1 MALRRRE
8 WRRCEIF
15 LIPYIVTIYFINHIR
30 IFIISEGDDGLFTD
44 MDSKIGA
51 MPIFEGSALKRIP
64 GHHRMVNATR
74 TTLNQKSKM
83 VSHSSIST
91 NSSAGCNSSSR
102 ATYPNCSSAV
112 TPSPCDSLH
121 KPSFGKE
128 SQNFQKFYSS
138 GHVFSAHYDYREKIV
153 QVSFFY
159 SKQRFSIIF
168 AQFVNVTQNVVPIYC
183 KIILI

>member
-15 LIPYIVTIYFINHIR
+15 LIPYIVTIYFMNHIR
-30 IFIISEGDDGLFTD
+30 ILIISESDDGLLAD

-51 MPIFEGSALKRIP
+51 MPILEDTVLKRIH

-91 NSSAGCNSSSR
+91 NSSAGCNSSSN
-102 ATYPNCSSAV
+102 ATHPNCSSGAV

-128 SQNFQKFYSS
+128 SQTFQKFYGS
-138 GHVFSAHYDYREKIV
+138 GHVFSAHFDYRDKIV
-153 QVSFFY
+153 QVSFF
-159 SKQRFSIIF
+159 SIPSNFSE
-168 AQFVNVTQNVVPIYC
+168 
-183 KIILI
+183 